1 MNNYKWNELELG
13 SLFKFKK
20 PIDIDHKGKCTNDNI
35 SLIKEKQAKFQQY
48 LAYYKKVTNEFY
60 EKLLDIFRQLDE
72 QGRIF
77 RLYEISFYWHDKNI
91 DWYSFCD
98 CLNTV
103 NLNIGLTE
111 IDDLINEF
119 WKHLDELLNGWY

>member
-1 MNNYKWNELELG
+1 MNNYKWNESDLDL
-13 SLFKFKK
+13 LFKFKK

-72 QGRIF
+72 QDRTF
-77 RLYEISFYWHDKNI
+77 HLYKIRFY
-91 DWYSFCD
+91 
-98 CLNTV
+98 
-103 NLNIGLTE
+103 
-111 IDDLINEF
+111 
-119 WKHLDELLNGWY
+119 